1 MFIDPLIRIKANR
14 QTVWNTVALTKLIWL
29 LLHVLPC
36 VSRSWCIDLNKHWKL
51 SPSHRTCFLRDPW
64 SFCKHRP
71 VTPKGRFSH
80 WCQKACCALRGE
92 LAHWT
97 GPFQHLWQVDNCR
110 AAFWIHNNDSATFD
124 RCPSSRNAGGKHY
137 HLGWL
142 FREKVPQR
150 LDICTQNHKLLETTA
165 DLAVWAHSAEVSRSS
180 PLPPL
185 DTGRSYQRDAFTSFS
200 HTLPTLRW
208 FLCSDPHTVRNT
220 GQSWTLEIKWEQRL
234 HTGSLDLRRSGAQQA
249 LSKAATK
256 AIMYLNQT
264 AAASQSLTGRHHSQS
279 TRRPCD

>member
-1 MFIDPLIRIKANR
+1 M
-14 QTVWNTVALTKLIWL
+14 
-29 LLHVLPC
+29 
-36 VSRSWCIDLNKHWKL
+36 
-51 SPSHRTCFLRDPW
+51 
-64 SFCKHRP
+64 
-71 VTPKGRFSH
+71 PKGLLCF
-80 WCQKACCALRGE
+80 KGG

-97 GPFQHLWQVDNCR
+97 GPFQHLWQVDNCW

-124 RCPSSRNAGGKHY
+124 RCPSSRNADGKHY

-165 DLAVWAHSAEVSRSS
+165 DLAVWAHSAEVSRSF

-208 FLCSDPHTVRNT
+208 FLCSDPHAVRNT
-220 GQSWTLEIKWEQRL
+220 GQRNKVRAAFAHRKPRSEKIWSA
-234 HTGSLDLRRSGAQQA
+234 TGSQQSSNKGDNVPESDCSCVPKSDRKTP
-249 LSKAATK
+249 LSKYPTP
-256 AIMYLNQT
+256 LR
-264 AAASQSLTGRHHSQS
+264 LGRETIAMDLS
-279 TRRPCD
+279 PWGGCC